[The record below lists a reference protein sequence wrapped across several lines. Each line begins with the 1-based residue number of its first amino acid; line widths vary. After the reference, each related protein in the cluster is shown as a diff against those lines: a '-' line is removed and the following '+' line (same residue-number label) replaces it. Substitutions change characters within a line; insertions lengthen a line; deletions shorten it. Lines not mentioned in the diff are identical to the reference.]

1 MASSFYK
8 NNSDKIE
15 LGLIILAILSVIAY
29 LTDLLGVF
37 KKFEILQTY
46 QLISLIVDCVFV
58 GDFLIKIYI
67 FRL

>member
-1 MASSFYK
+1 MVTSLYK

-15 LGLIILAILSVIAY
+15 IGLIILAILSVIAY

-58 GDFLIKIYI
+58 GDF
-67 FRL
+67 